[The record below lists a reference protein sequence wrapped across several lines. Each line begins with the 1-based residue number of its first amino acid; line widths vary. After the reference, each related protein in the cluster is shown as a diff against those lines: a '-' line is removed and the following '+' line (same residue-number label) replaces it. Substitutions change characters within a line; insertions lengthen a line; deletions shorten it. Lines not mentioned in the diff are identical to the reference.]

1 MIKEYGL
8 KATPTQL
15 AMAILFSLSTTAALA
30 ADVEIRDA
38 WIRGTVAGQQ
48 ATGAFLEIT
57 SKSGAALVGAAS
69 PAAAVSE
76 IHEMKMDGGI
86 MKMRAVTRLEL
97 PAGKPVQL
105 APGGYHVMLM
115 KLKQPLKKGESIPLT
130 LQVEGPDKTVQ
141 TIEVQAAVRDLTA
154 SGSSASEHSKH

>member
-1 MIKEYGL
+1 MKT
-8 KATPTQL
+8 TPTQL
-15 AMAILFSLSTTAALA
+15 AMALLFSLAATAALA
-30 ADVEIRDA
+30 ADVEVRDA
-38 WIRGTVAGQQ
+38 WVRGTVTGQQ

-86 MKMRAVTRLEL
+86 MKMRAVASIEL

-141 TIEVQAAVRDLTA
+141 TIEVQAEVRDLTA
-154 SGSSASEHSKH
+154 SGSVANEHSKH